1 LPSLEKEAVF
11 LSGNQQKME
20 HRGQHNMLKDTIAAV
35 STPPGEGGIGIVRI
49 SGPSARGIGLS
60 LFRFSGRERE
70 PESHRLYFGRILD
83 PRDGQVVDE
92 ALFSYMKAPRTY
104 TREDIVEIN
113 CHGGVL
119 PVAKTLRLVLSAG
132 ARLAEP
138 GEFTQRAFLNGRI
151 DLAQAEAV
159 IQIIRSRTDAALKLG
174 VAQLQGGLSA
184 GIRRIRERLLQLL
197 VRVEA
202 SIDYPEHQDVE
213 EMARETIART
223 VSEVLD
229 QSNILLRTADKGRIL
244 REGLRTAIV
253 GKPNVGKSSLLN
265 ALLGQERAIVTPVPG
280 TTRDV
285 LEESINLGGV
295 ALVVLDTAGIR
306 ETRDV
311 VERMGV
317 LRSQEALA
325 SADLVLLV
333 LDATAGADDANRDI
347 LEKIA
352 EKPCI
357 FVLNKVDLLPETA
370 TVEREIILL
379 AGRRPV
385 VPVSALTGQGLD
397 DLEQA
402 VLQLVF
408 GGEVLMRDPVIITSV
423 RHRDAL
429 QRAADS
435 LREVREAL
443 QLGLPLDLLSI
454 DLYAALVA
462 LGEITGETVHDEL
475 VEEIFRTFCIG
486 K

>member
-1 LPSLEKEAVF
+1 
-11 LSGNQQKME
+11 
-20 HRGQHNMLKDTIAAV
+20 MLTDTIAAI
-35 STPPGEGGIGIVRI
+35 STPPGEGGIGIVRV
-49 SGPSARGIGLS
+49 SGPLAKVIGLS
-60 LFRFSGRERE
+60 LFRFAGRERE
-70 PESHRLYFGRILD
+70 PESHRLYFGRILE

-92 ALFSYMKAPRTY
+92 VLFSYMKAPRTY

-113 CHGGVL
+113 CHGGIL

-159 IQIIRSRTDAALKLG
+159 IQIIRARTDAALKLG
-174 VAQLQGGLSA
+174 AAQLQGGLS
-184 GIRRIRERLLQLL
+184 GSVRRLRERLLQLL
-197 VRVEA
+197 VQVEA

-213 EMARETIART
+213 EVARETISRT

-229 QSNILLRTADKGRIL
+229 QSSVLLRTADKGRIL

-253 GKPNVGKSSLLN
+253 GNPNVGKSSLLN

-295 ALVVLDTAGIR
+295 ALVVLDTAGMR

-311 VERMGV
+311 VESMGV

-333 LDATAGADDANRDI
+333 LDATAGAGDANKEI

-352 EKPCI
+352 QKPCV
-357 FVLNKVDLLPETA
+357 FVLNKVDLLPA
-370 TVEREIILL
+370 ADPVDRELLRL
-379 AGRRPV
+379 AGQRPV
-385 VPVSALTGQGLD
+385 VPVSALTGQGLV

-408 GGEVLMRDPVIITSV
+408 GGEVLMKEPVMITSV
-423 RHRDAL
+423 RHQVSL
-429 QRAADS
+429 QQAADS
-435 LREVREAL
+435 LREVQEAL
-443 QLGLPLDLLSI
+443 QQGLPLDLLSI
-454 DLYAALVA
+454 DLSAALAA